1 MQRFAAQKK
10 SLLTVKKTQLQAQLL
25 LQSYQY
31 HLDIQPSF
39 YQNMLD
45 TAADC
50 AEPVL
55 VSCLV

>member
-10 SLLTVKKTQLQAQLL
+10 SLLTGKKTQLSGSITSTKLSVSLRHSA
-25 LQSYQY
+25 
-31 HLDIQPSF
+31 IFP
-39 YQNMLD
+39 
-45 TAADC
+45 AADC